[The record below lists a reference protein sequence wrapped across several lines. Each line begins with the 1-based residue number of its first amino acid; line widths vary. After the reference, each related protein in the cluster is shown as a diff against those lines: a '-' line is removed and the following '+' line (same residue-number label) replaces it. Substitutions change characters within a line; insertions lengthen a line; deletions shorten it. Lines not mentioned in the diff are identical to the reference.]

1 MRYARY
7 IVALAA
13 LILAA
18 ACINSDIDDTPIKV
32 AGSKSQL
39 QVVGRI
45 SQYSDCNVATRSKKE
60 NDEPKVTSMGLA
72 LFPIENGQIGN
83 CIYYDYQLGGSIVF
97 IVDRHDAVFKDYT
110 DKQFAMYIFA
120 NMQDAEGFPTAA
132 EDGKGKSLT
141 YFKNCAVTVTS
152 NIEDVPANG
161 FPMMGSLGDSISA
174 NDKDGGSLILKPTSG
189 GTNPD
194 GLPVVNDSPTDN
206 LEIPLK
212 AMYAKFSFTITV
224 TPDQEIVG
232 NKTPRFDITSYR
244 VHNLPST
251 VDTASDTNSDSAVI
265 EMSDATEPGNYA
277 QGAATAT
284 FDFYLPER
292 YLTPTNN
299 QTINNVLPDE
309 LKKGTY
315 DTTVDKDQ
323 NGYRDEDEKYHQRFK
338 PLLVKDKKATY
349 LTIEGYYT
357 DHQVNTYKVSYDI
370 YLGANNTDD
379 FNIKR
384 NTHYINSVTIRGI
397 SSSDDQ
403 ALNGT
408 GIAIDHRV
416 TVEERSLPLIVNFRR
431 EALLDAHYEVRPL
444 RLRSL
449 GGATATTA
457 TVQILNENKETTNL
471 PDWIR
476 LETSG
481 SDANTYITS
490 GVSAGKRKYFTTD
503 LVTKT
508 LAGSTNITVN
518 NLSNTANQTIW
529 VYVDEN
535 LTTQSRA
542 AIVRITY
549 DGKSDDFKVVQNGL
563 YKVTGAD
570 SGRDYYIEQYEE
582 YLYNYDAE
590 DSYGQTKYEGMPWGL
605 DGVQLSK
612 EHRSFTNNTNNS
624 SWTNYV
630 NSNTLPT
637 YDFYINK
644 HDGTFATAAGATM
657 VHSYAGHHF
666 TEDIVKK
673 SNNGVSSLI
682 MDKQPSG
689 AVEYCYNRNKR
700 ASDGSIPKVMWYLPS
715 ADELEEFIVPAY
727 STFEEFQDNY
737 YWTSQPA
744 YIRNVYYYEDSS
756 NTYPFIVYDDN
767 TEYARATKVL
777 AKGNDVYEY
786 ALSGLN
792 EKTNVID
799 PSTGKILD
807 FTGSNETNFGY
818 FYQMYRWKS
827 GTADIT
833 AGQTGF
839 GGVVNGTQYK
849 GEEFN
854 EKRGGSTNGTR
865 YHVHLGHLYDM
876 TQEGYHERTRSN
888 RVRCVRADLTTN
900 NQQLVLVYTVTTTP
914 ATELVSGTMYV
925 MRNKNNTSAY
935 LTASGSIVA
944 ASNSAVSKDNYVI
957 IEGQMIKSV
966 ATGKYFNGYNG
977 NVSLSNTGTS
987 YTFTDNGDNFRISY
1001 TDSSSWWNS
1010 TTYYLKQTNNTTVQ
1024 MNSGNNGNR
1033 DWYFYEVKQEY
1044 KVVE

>member
-7 IVALAA
+7 IVAFVA

-32 AGSKSQL
+32 AGSKNQL

-72 LFPIENGQIGN
+72 LFPIENGVIGN
-83 CIYYDYQLGGSIVF
+83 CLYYDFQLGGSIVF
-97 IVDRHDAVFKDYT
+97 IVDRHDEVFKNYDN
-110 DKQFAMYIFA
+110 KQFAMYIFA
-120 NMQDAEGFPTAA
+120 NMQDAEGFPTTA
-132 EDGKGKSLT
+132 EEGKGKSLT

-174 NDKDGGSLILKPTSG
+174 NDKDGGSLILKPTSD

-194 GLPVVNDSPTDN
+194 GLPVVNGSPTDN

-338 PLLVKDKKATY
+338 PLLVKGKAATY

-403 ALNGT
+403 ALNDT

-503 LVTKT
+503 LVTNT
-508 LAGSTNITVN
+508 LASGTSITVN
-518 NLSNTANQTIW
+518 GLSNTANQTIW

-563 YKVTGAD
+563 YHVAVN
-570 SGRDYYIEQYEE
+570 GRNYYLEQYEE
-582 YLYNYDAE
+582 YLFNYDAE
-590 DSYGQTKYEGMPWGL
+590 DSFGQTKYEGMPWVLNGE
-605 DGVQLSK
+605 QLS
-612 EHRSFTNNTNNS
+612 HIHDSFICNETNS
-624 SWTNYV
+624 DWTSYISKN
-630 NSNTLPT
+630 PIK
-637 YDFYINK
+637 YDFYIGK
-644 HDGTFATAAGATM
+644 HDDDNESSDEKTSDGGTLHNFAGQE
-657 VHSYAGHHF
+657 F
-666 TEDIVKK
+666 TKEIAEYG
-673 SNNGVSSLI
+673 NSSVTYPTL
-682 MDKQPSG
+682 DKQANS
-689 AVEYCYNRNKR
+689 AVEYCYSRNKR
-700 ASDGSIPKVMWYLPS
+700 NSDGTVDVKWYLPS
-715 ADELEEFIVPAY
+715 ADELEDFIVPAY

-744 YIRNVYYYEDSS
+744 YIRNAFYYEYYSGAKNDS
-756 NTYPFIVYDDN
+756 NREETYVFVTYEDN
-767 TEYARATKVL
+767 KTHARATKV
-777 AKGNDVYEY
+777 AYVNGNYDYVP
-786 ALSGLN
+786 SGLN
-792 EKTNVID
+792 RTSNNATIDCSSPICKDAYFNVMY
-799 PSTGKILD
+799 GW
-807 FTGSNETNFGY
+807 
-818 FYQMYRWKS
+818 YRWTETEWSWSDFQYHTYTKTETKTF
-827 GTADIT
+827 TAD
-833 AGQTGF
+833 
-839 GGVVNGTQYK
+839 
-849 GEEFN
+849 EHFN
-854 EKRGGSTNGTR
+854 EYRDGRNKNVR
-865 YHVHLGHLYDM
+865 YHVELGHLDDLIQK
-876 TQEGYHERTRSN
+876 TDEDEHGYHERTKSN
-888 RVRCVRADLTTN
+888 RVRCVR
-900 NQQLVLVYTVTTTP
+900 
-914 ATELVSGTMYV
+914 
-925 MRNKNNTSAY
+925 K
-935 LTASGSIVA
+935 
-944 ASNSAVSKDNYVI
+944 
-957 IEGQMIKSV
+957 
-966 ATGKYFNGYNG
+966 
-977 NVSLSNTGTS
+977 
-987 YTFTDNGDNFRISY
+987 
-1001 TDSSSWWNS
+1001 
-1010 TTYYLKQTNNTTVQ
+1010 
-1024 MNSGNNGNR
+1024 MN
-1033 DWYFYEVKQEY
+1033 
-1044 KVVE
+1044 

>member
-7 IVALAA
+7 IVAFVA

-18 ACINSDIDDTPIKV
+18 ACTISDIDDAPIKV

-72 LFPIENGQIGN
+72 LFPIEDDGVIGN
-83 CIYYDYQLGGSIVF
+83 CLYYDFQLGGSIVF
-97 IVDRHDAVFKDYT
+97 IVDRHDEVFKNYD
-110 DKQFAMYIFA
+110 DKNFAMYIFA
-120 NMQDAEGFPTAA
+120 NMQDAEGFPTTA

-174 NDKDGGSLILKPTSG
+174 NDKDGGSLKLKPTID

-194 GLPVVNDSPTDN
+194 GLPVVNGSPTDN

-244 VHNLPST
+244 VHNLPSS

-265 EMSDATEPGNYA
+265 DMSDATEPGNYA

-292 YLTPTNN
+292 YLSPNT
-299 QTINNVLPDE
+299 TIDNVLPDA

-323 NGYRDEDEKYHQRFK
+323 NGYRDEDERYHQRYK
-338 PLLVKDKKATY
+338 PLLVKDKAATY

-370 YLGANNTDD
+370 YLGANNTND

-397 SSSDDQ
+397 SSSDNQ
-403 ALNGT
+403 SLNPN
-408 GIAIDHRV
+408 GISIDHRV

-449 GGATATTA
+449 GDATATTA
-457 TVQILNENKETTNL
+457 TVEILNEKGETANL

-476 LETSG
+476 LEASGNTS
-481 SDANTYITS
+481 DHITS
-490 GVSAGKRKYFTTD
+490 DGVSAGKRKYFTTD
-503 LVTKT
+503 LVTTT
-508 LAGSTNITVN
+508 LASGTRIEVN
-518 NLSNTANQTIW
+518 GLSNTANQTVW

-542 AIVRITY
+542 AIVRISY
-549 DGKSDDFKVVQNGL
+549 NGKSDDFKVVQNGL
-563 YKVTGAD
+563 YHVAVN
-570 SGRDYYIEQYEE
+570 GRNYYLEQYEE

-590 DSYGQTKYEGMPWGL
+590 ESFGQTKDEGMPWGL
-605 DGVQLSK
+605 NGVQLSS
-612 EHRSFTNNTNNS
+612 EHYSFDPDLTPD
-624 SWTNYV
+624 V
-630 NSNTLPT
+630 NWSTYETKATRPY
-637 YDFYINK
+637 YDFYIASQ
-644 HDGTFATAAGATM
+644 DGEALANGGTSHSFAGE
-657 VHSYAGHHF
+657 HF
-666 TEDIVKK
+666 TSDIYKK
-673 SNNGVSSLI
+673 SQGKSSQVNNLT
-682 MDKQPSG
+682 MAEQASG

-700 ASDGSIPKVMWYLPS
+700 NSDGSIPKVMWYLPS

-744 YIRNVYYYEDSS
+744 YCKNIFYYEVGSWS
-756 NTYPFIVYDDN
+756 KTIASPTVYDDN
-767 TEYARATKVL
+767 TGYARATKV
-777 AKGNDVYEY
+777 KYENGQY
-786 ALSGLN
+786 IPAPSGLN
-792 EKTNVID
+792 YEPKSGINRTQSGYTNL
-799 PSTGKILD
+799 GW
-807 FTGSNETNFGY
+807 
-818 FYQMYRWKS
+818 FYQMHYWKGS
-827 GTADIT
+827 SDYGPNKAGT
-833 AGQTGF
+833 QTG
-839 GGVVNGTQYK
+839 GDERYSYNNK
-849 GEEFN
+849 G
-854 EKRGGSTNGTR
+854 
-865 YHVHLGHLYDM
+865 YYIHLGFLEDLM
-876 TQEGYHERTRSN
+876 QEGCHLRTRSN

-900 NQQLVLVYTVTTTP
+900 NQQMVLVYTVSKTP
-914 ATELVSGTMYV
+914 ATTLDKSGSTMYV
-925 MRNKNNTSAY
+925 MRNTNNTGTA
-935 LTASGSIVA
+935 LTTSGSNLA
-944 ASNSAVSKDNYVI
+944 AETITDANLDFDNYVV
-957 IEGQMIKSV
+957 IESNKIKSV
-966 ATGKYFNGYNG
+966 AKNQYFNGNNG
-977 NVSLSNTGTS
+977 SVSFSDSGTDYTINNTNTNQFTISARRIISTNYLRQTS
-987 YTFTDNGDNFRISY
+987 QTSVTMTD
-1001 TDSSSWWNS
+1001 DSS
-1010 TTYYLKQTNNTTVQ
+1010 
-1024 MNSGNNGNR
+1024 NR
-1033 DWYFYEVKQEY
+1033 NWYFYEVKQEY

>member
-7 IVALAA
+7 IVAFVA

-18 ACINSDIDDTPIKV
+18 ACTISDIDDAPIKV
-32 AGSKSQL
+32 AGSKNQL

-45 SQYSDCNVATRSKKE
+45 LQYSDCNVATRSKKE

-72 LFPIENGQIGN
+72 LFPIENGVIGN
-83 CIYYDYQLGGSIVF
+83 CLYYDFQLGGSIVF
-97 IVDRHDAVFKDYT
+97 IVDRHDEVFKNYDN
-110 DKQFAMYIFA
+110 KQFAMYIFA
-120 NMQDAEGFPTAA
+120 NMQDAEGFPTTA
-132 EDGKGKSLT
+132 EEGKGKSLT

-194 GLPVVNDSPTDN
+194 GLPVVNESPTDN

-265 EMSDATEPGNYA
+265 SVSDATEPGNYA

-292 YLTPTNN
+292 YLSPNNN
-299 QTINNVLPDE
+299 QTINDVLPDA

-323 NGYRDEDEKYHQRFK
+323 NGYRDEDERYHQRYK
-338 PLLVKDKKATY
+338 PLLVKDKAATY

-379 FNIKR
+379 FNIER

-403 ALNGT
+403 SLNQN
-408 GIAIDHRV
+408 GISIDHRV

-449 GGATATTA
+449 GDATATTA
-457 TVQILNENKETTNL
+457 TVEILNENKETTNL

-481 SDANTYITS
+481 SDENTYITS

-503 LVTKT
+503 LVTTT
-508 LAGSTNITVN
+508 LANGTSITVN
-518 NLSNTANQTIW
+518 GLSNTANQTVW

-563 YKVTGAD
+563 CKVTGAD

-590 DSYGQTKYEGMPWGL
+590 DSFGQTKYEGMPWGL
-605 DGVQLSK
+605 NGVQLSNK
-612 EHRSFTNNTNNS
+612 YKSFICDESALTSWFNNNKNS
-624 SWTNYV
+624 IPY
-630 NSNTLPT
+630 
-637 YDFYINK
+637 YDFYTKK
-644 HDGTFATAAGATM
+644 HDDFALDFGGTVREYPGL
-657 VHSYAGHHF
+657 SF
-666 TEDIVKK
+666 TEEIAKNTN
-673 SNNGVSSLI
+673 SGI
-682 MDKQPSG
+682 EYITMDTQATS
-689 AVEYCYNRNKR
+689 AVQYCYSRNKR
-700 ASDGSIPKVMWYLPS
+700 NSNGTVDVKWYLPS
-715 ADELEEFIVPAY
+715 ADELEDFIVPAY
-727 STFEEFQDNY
+727 SSFEEFQNNY

-744 YIRNVYYYEDSS
+744 YIRNIFYYEYDHSTLNS
-756 NTYPFIVYDDN
+756 KMTIYTFDVYDDN
-767 TEYARATKVL
+767 TKYARATKVVSL
-777 AKGNDVYEY
+777 GNDNYDYVK
-786 ALSGLN
+786 SGLMN
-792 EKTNVID
+792 GLTEKPVNFDDDTKRYNSKCQD
-799 PSTGKILD
+799 RGCFYMMYKWKRSLD
-807 FTGSNETNFGY
+807 WLSRESISFTE
-818 FYQMYRWKS
+818 FYYGDS
-827 GTADIT
+827 SS
-833 AGQTGF
+833 F
-839 GGVVNGTQYK
+839 GGD
-849 GEEFN
+849 EEYD
-854 EKRGGSTNGTR
+854 EKINSNDSRGR

-876 TQEGYHERTRSN
+876 IQNTNGEHGYHERTKSN
-888 RVRCVRADLTTN
+888 RVRCVR
-900 NQQLVLVYTVTTTP
+900 
-914 ATELVSGTMYV
+914 
-925 MRNKNNTSAY
+925 K
-935 LTASGSIVA
+935 
-944 ASNSAVSKDNYVI
+944 
-957 IEGQMIKSV
+957 
-966 ATGKYFNGYNG
+966 
-977 NVSLSNTGTS
+977 
-987 YTFTDNGDNFRISY
+987 
-1001 TDSSSWWNS
+1001 
-1010 TTYYLKQTNNTTVQ
+1010 
-1024 MNSGNNGNR
+1024 MN
-1033 DWYFYEVKQEY
+1033 
-1044 KVVE
+1044 